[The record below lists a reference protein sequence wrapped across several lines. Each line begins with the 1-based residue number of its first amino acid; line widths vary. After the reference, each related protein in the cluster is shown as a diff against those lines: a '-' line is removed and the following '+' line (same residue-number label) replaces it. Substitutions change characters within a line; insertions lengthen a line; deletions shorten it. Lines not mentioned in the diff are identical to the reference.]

1 MPEYSDDASTLG
13 DVTSDQDP
21 VPGLSA
27 AKVVGERVFLRS
39 PHADDAD
46 EFRALVDA
54 SRDFLREW
62 EPWFPPDHDA
72 DGDLRLRRTLQADA
86 RPDNQKHFVCRKSD
100 GVLLGTMNINNM
112 VRGVFRSASLGYW
125 IGAAHARQ
133 GYMTEALR
141 LILRHA
147 FRAERLHR
155 LEANIR
161 PENVSSIAL
170 VKRAGFRLEGL
181 SKRYLKIAGRWR
193 DHERWALLAE
203 EWRVSPYGRV
213 R

>member
-1 MPEYSDDASTLG
+1 M
-13 DVTSDQDP
+13 TSDQDS

-27 AKVVGERVFLRS
+27 ARIVGERVFLR
-39 PHADDAD
+39 PPRADDAD
-46 EFRALVDA
+46 EFRALVEA

-62 EPWFPPDHDA
+62 EPWFPPDHDP
-72 DGDLRLRRTLQADA
+72 DGNLRLRRTLAADA
-86 RPDNQKHFVCRKSD
+86 RPENQKHFVCRRSD
-100 GVLLGTMNINNM
+100 GALLGTMNINNM

-125 IGAAHARQ
+125 IGAPHAHQ
-133 GYMTEALR
+133 GHMTEALC

-147 FRAERLHR
+147 FRTERLHR

-161 PENVSSIAL
+161 PENVWSIAL
-170 VKRAGFRLEGL
+170 VRRAGFRLEGL

-203 EWRVSPYGRV
+203 EWRALGG
-213 R
+213 

>member
-1 MPEYSDDASTLG
+1 MPEYSDAGSTLG
-13 DVTSDQDP
+13 GMTSDQDS

-27 AKVVGERVFLRS
+27 ARIVGERVFLRS
-39 PHADDAD
+39 PKPADAN
-46 EFRALVDA
+46 EFRSLAQA
-54 SRDFLREW
+54 SREFLANW
-62 EPWFPPDHDA
+62 EPWISPDRDV
-72 DGDLRLRRTLQADA
+72 DGDLRMRRTLAADA
-86 RPDNQKHFVCRKSD
+86 RPENQKHFVCRVSD
-100 GVLLGTMNINNM
+100 GALLGTMNINNM
-112 VRGVFRSASLGYW
+112 IRGVFRSASLGYW
-125 IGAAHARQ
+125 IGAAHAQQ
-133 GYMTEALR
+133 GYTTEALR

-147 FRAERLHR
+147 FRTERLHR

-161 PENVSSIAL
+161 PENAPSIAL

-203 EWRVSPYGRV
+203 EWRATGDGRV